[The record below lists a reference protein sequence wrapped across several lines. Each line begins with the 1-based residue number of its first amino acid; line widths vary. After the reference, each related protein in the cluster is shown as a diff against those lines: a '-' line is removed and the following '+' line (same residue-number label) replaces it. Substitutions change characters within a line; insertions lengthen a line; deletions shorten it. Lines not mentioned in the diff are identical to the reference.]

1 MKETH
6 FVEHLLS
13 SVLRLLSLKYLFQF
27 ILLLIPRVN
36 YCMLDNVL
44 DSEDT
49 ARKESQ
55 CSMCL

>member
-36 YCMLDNVL
+36 YSMLDNVL